1 MRNKTETSTFPKGA
15 QLVCRNCNIRA
26 YNLVRCPRCHE
37 LFTLAEP
44 EKWMAE
50 EKKEE
55 GGKRGFFLAGKGRKA
70 HDDKEVTAPVE
81 KETAVPE
88 MEEPAA
94 PAVEE
99 LAAPVMEEPSAFVP
113 EKSAVSAV
121 EELAAPVMEEP
132 AVFSVEELAAPAVK
146 EPAAPVAEEPSAPA
160 AEVEF
165 TGIPVVDELRGYKR
179 QLDLGEISKEEFEE
193 KKAALLGL

>member
-1 MRNKTETSTFPKGA
+1 
-15 QLVCRNCNIRA
+15 
-26 YNLVRCPRCHE
+26 
-37 LFTLAEP
+37 
-44 EKWMAE
+44 MAE

-121 EELAAPVMEEP
+121 EELAAPVMEEREERVDITQSNEEYRRHDYMDLFSP
-132 AVFSVEELAAPAVK
+132 SNPNVFGNNDEDRAFAEQTFSRESSNEPILREERDM
-146 EPAAPVAEEPSAPA
+146 EIREERNEFSTYDRAEES
-160 AEVEF
+160 ERGR
-165 TGIPVVDELRGYKR
+165 GISLFDT
-179 QLDLGEISKEEFEE
+179 
-193 KKAALLGL
+193 